1 VAAPK
6 RRLGE
11 PSPRTAQNDARVLQ
25 AAINQLADVGWSG
38 LGVSTVAKRAGVS
51 QQTVQDRFHNRTALA
66 IGTWQHALGEP
77 LALALHDL
85 LHHHGL
91 LGALSPEADAAHRAW
106 IALAQPSTTLRASL
120 ELLLSTPFNPELR
133 TTVEESLGARAAEWT
148 DQGNTSTQRR
158 LAAQRALLL
167 GTALGLLMV
176 GTIVDLPDV
185 DLSPFFAAITHALAN
200 PARASRTHPEALR
213 TSFDEPFDSGDERH
227 DALLRATNR
236 QIARVGFYDAS
247 IQAIVEE
254 AGVTKGFLFARYPT
268 KTALFIH
275 ATRRRQS
282 LALNYNL
289 HWIAEQT
296 KRFGQGRAEALW
308 VRAVQQ
314 AETDEGRR
322 LLSEELRLTARTPE
336 LAASFRETHENVAAT
351 LGTINPHT
359 LGYAYG
365 ARALGEGLT
374 LLPYLLPNAWTL
386 PFEITIIPLASELQR
401 IYQAN

>member
-1 VAAPK
+1 ME
-6 RRLGE
+6 R
-11 PSPRTAQNDARVLQ
+11 NDARVLE

-51 QQTVQDRFHNRTALA
+51 QQTVQDRFHDRTALA
-66 IGTWQHALGEP
+66 IGTWQHALSDP
-77 LALALHDL
+77 LARTLQDL

-91 LGALSPEADAAHRAW
+91 LGTPSPDAAATHRAW

-120 ELLLSTPFNPELR
+120 ELLLSAPFQSELR
-133 TTVEESLGARAAEWT
+133 EAIEESLGARAAEWT
-148 DQGNTSTQRR
+148 DQGNTGTQRR

-176 GTIVDLPDV
+176 GTIVDLTDV

-236 QIARVGFYDAS
+236 HIARVGFHDAS

-268 KTALFIH
+268 KLALFTH
-275 ATRRRQS
+275 ATQRRS
-282 LALNYNL
+282 ALALDGNIA
-289 HWIAEQT
+289 WIAE
-296 KRFGQGRAEALW
+296 RSRRYGQGRAESLF
-308 VRAVQQ
+308 VRAMQQ
-314 AETDEGRR
+314 PNSDEARR
-322 LLSEELRLTARTPE
+322 LLSEELRLTARIPE

-351 LGTINPHT
+351 LGSVNPHT

-365 ARALGEGLT
+365 ARALGEGLA

-386 PFEITIIPLASELQR
+386 PFEITLIPLANELQR